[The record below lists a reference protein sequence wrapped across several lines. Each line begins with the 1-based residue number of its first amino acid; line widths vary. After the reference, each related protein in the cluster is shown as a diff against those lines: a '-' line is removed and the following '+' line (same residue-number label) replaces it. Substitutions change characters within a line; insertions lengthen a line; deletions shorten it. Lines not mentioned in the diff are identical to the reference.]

1 MSTLDPLPD
10 PSRASTFEELRDTA
24 SHFVQRLSCD
34 YFAYLL
40 LRPPTGAVLPGDVLL
55 SDYPDEWQQR
65 YRARHYKYY
74 DPVVTISHNP
84 SRPFFYWGHRGFLDP
99 HGKAARLV
107 FHEAAEFDIL
117 EGCGVPTAGAA
128 GDTGIFSM
136 SVSQRGHVDEL
147 LEGRRELIQLFA
159 AEFHRA
165 AVKFT
170 CGAAQHERPELT
182 PRQREVLSWTAEGLS
197 SEATAERIGITASAV
212 NYHLGLAARRLGAAN
227 KIQAVA
233 LAIRRALI

>member
-1 MSTLDPLPD
+1 MSASDPLPD
-10 PSRASTFEELRDTA
+10 PRRAATLEELRDAA
-24 SHFVQRLSCD
+24 SLFVRHLSCD

-40 LRPPTGAVLPGDVLL
+40 LRPPTGTVLPGDILL

-84 SRPFFYWGHRGFLDP
+84 DAPFFYWGQRGFLDP

-107 FHEAAEFDIL
+107 FHEAAEFHIL
-117 EGCGVPTAGAA
+117 EGCGVPTAGAG
-128 GDTGIFSM
+128 GDGGVFSM
-136 SVSQRGHVDEL
+136 SVSQRGHVDEI
-147 LEGRRELIQLFA
+147 LENRQEMIQVFA

-165 AVKFT
+165 AVKLT
-170 CGAAQHERPELT
+170 CGDCSNDAPDLT

-197 SEATAERIGITASAV
+197 SEATAERIGISTSAV

-233 LAIRRALI
+233 LAIRRGLI

>member
-1 MSTLDPLPD
+1 MSASDPLPD
-10 PSRASTFEELRDTA
+10 PRRAATLEELRGTA
-24 SHFVQRLSCD
+24 SIFVQKLSCD

-40 LRPPTGAVLPGDVLL
+40 LRPPSGAVLPQDILV

-74 DPVVTISHNP
+74 DPVVTISHDP
-84 SRPFFYWGHRGFLDP
+84 GSPFFYWGHRGFLDP

-107 FHEAAEFDIL
+107 FHEAAEFHIL
-117 EGCGVPTAGAA
+117 EGCGVPTAGVG
-128 GDTGIFSM
+128 GDGGVFSM
-136 SVSQRGHVDEL
+136 SVSQRGHVSEI
-147 LEGRRELIQLFA
+147 LENRQERIQVFA

-165 AVKFT
+165 AVRLTFGQPRT
-170 CGAAQHERPELT
+170 DTPHLT

-197 SEATAERIGITASAV
+197 SEATADRIGISASAV

-233 LAIRRALI
+233 LAIRRGLI

>member
-1 MSTLDPLPD
+1 M
-10 PSRASTFEELRDTA
+10 ASV
-24 SHFVQRLSCD
+24 FVQRLSCD
-34 YFAYLL
+34 YFAFLL
-40 LRPPTGAVLPGDVLL
+40 LRPPTGSVLPGDVLL
-55 SDYPDEWQQR
+55 SDYPEEWQER
-65 YRARHYKYY
+65 YRSRHYKYY

-84 SRPFFYWGHRGFLDP
+84 DTPFFYWGHRGFLDP

-107 FHEAAEFDIL
+107 FHEAAEFQIL
-117 EGCGVPTAGAA
+117 EGCGVPTAGPA
-128 GDTGIFSM
+128 GDGGLFSM
-136 SVSQRGHVDEL
+136 SVSQRGHIDEL
-147 LEGRRELIQLFA
+147 LEDKKELIQLFA

-170 CGAAQHERPELT
+170 CGGHPSDMPQLT

-197 SEATAERIGITASAV
+197 SEAAADRIGISTSAV

-233 LAIRRALI
+233 LAIRRGLI